1 MDSHF
6 YLPQFQETTQKI
18 KSIPHA
24 RIGEIATFSHETT
37 DFSEF
42 PEGEFQY
49 LEISGV
55 SIGTNTYETTL
66 TNVKDAPSRAKLK
79 TKVGDIVLST
89 TRPHRG
95 AAAQISDPT
104 VIASTGFAVIRE
116 VDNSVD
122 REWFFYTLLSNLVL
136 RQLLQRSSG
145 GNYPAILE
153 EEIKKVYL
161 PLVDEKKQLDM
172 VRMLKRGLADFK
184 EKRERAAELLAALE
198 NELMGFFKLGQTAN
212 KELCFSVRLGDLDGV
227 IAVNRYRS
235 LEKNIGHLHLK
246 IADVCEI
253 IEEKIKASN
262 YGQEQID
269 WIRIDDLPN
278 QPADIETVRTQ
289 PADQVDGSFF
299 HVREGDILV
308 ARLGPTIL
316 NQKIVLVRHLERKT
330 IASSEFLVLRCRDGF
345 NPEVVMAVLK
355 TPYYRDLLYSYARG
369 STPSRYRLNRED
381 MLKLPFPDIRA
392 DQTAIFEKVTSVQA
406 RAKNLRAQA
415 ESDWKAAKETFER
428 ALLEG

>member
-122 REWFFYTLLSNLVL
+122 REWIWYCGSCC
-136 RQLLQRSSG
+136 S
-145 GNYPAILE
+145 E
-153 EEIKKVYL
+153 
-161 PLVDEKKQLDM
+161 
-172 VRMLKRGLADFK
+172 
-184 EKRERAAELLAALE
+184 AA
-198 NELMGFFKLGQTAN
+198 G
-212 KELCFSVRLGDLDGV
+212 
-227 IAVNRYRS
+227 
-235 LEKNIGHLHLK
+235 
-246 IADVCEI
+246 EI
-253 IEEKIKASN
+253 IPRFWKRRSKKYTFPLWMKKSN
-262 YGQEQID
+262 
-269 WIRIDDLPN
+269 WI
-278 QPADIETVRTQ
+278 
-289 PADQVDGSFF
+289 
-299 HVREGDILV
+299 
-308 ARLGPTIL
+308 
-316 NQKIVLVRHLERKT
+316 
-330 IASSEFLVLRCRDGF
+330 
-345 NPEVVMAVLK
+345 
-355 TPYYRDLLYSYARG
+355 
-369 STPSRYRLNRED
+369 
-381 MLKLPFPDIRA
+381 
-392 DQTAIFEKVTSVQA
+392 
-406 RAKNLRAQA
+406 
-415 ESDWKAAKETFER
+415 W
-428 ALLEG
+428 